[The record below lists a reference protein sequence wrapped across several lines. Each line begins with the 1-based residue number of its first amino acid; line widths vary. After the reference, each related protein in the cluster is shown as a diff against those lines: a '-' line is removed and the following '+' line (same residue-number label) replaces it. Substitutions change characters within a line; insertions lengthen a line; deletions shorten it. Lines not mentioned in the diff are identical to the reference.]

1 MPGAF
6 ANLAP
11 ALQTLSVHLRCGASK
26 PACASRFQFRFRFE
40 GIQIGPG
47 HHPASANK
55 ALSIL
60 RVLANHHLSREY
72 HYPYKTTLDYPF
84 ETCVTPVRSTCA
96 SLDYP
101 LETQILLAITPS
113 KLKNFHALPRIRTWL
128 HGGLSVAVRES
139 VGLDRMFASW
149 VAKFHHRLA
158 HVFECALQ
166 TSKLRTD
173 VKCQAC

>member
-1 MPGAF
+1 MPRASNSGSGLKVSRSGRAIIQQV
-6 ANLAP
+6 
-11 ALQTLSVHLRCGASK
+11 QTKRS
-26 PACASRFQFRFRFE
+26 P
-40 GIQIGPG
+40 
-47 HHPASANK
+47 
-55 ALSIL
+55 IL

-84 ETCVTPVRSTCA
+84 ETRARAAHRGDA

-113 KLKNFHALPRIRTWL
+113 KLKNFHALPRIRIWL

-149 VAKFHHRLA
+149 AAKFHHRLA
-158 HVFECALQ
+158 HVFGCALR

-173 VKCQAC
+173 AECQACCMSVCQLCCRS